1 TKPHC
6 NATMAASGSDVNAS
20 YNIKH
25 LLKSDALYKYIL
37 DTTVFPREPECMR
50 DLRLLTDNHQSGI
63 MQSTP
68 EEAQLLQ
75 LLIKIAG
82 ARNTIEVGVFTG
94 YSLLATALVLPED
107 GKVVAIDVNRKD
119 FELGLPFIQK
129 AGVAHKV
136 DFREG
141 KALDHLDELLAADPL
156 AQYDFAFVDA
166 DKQNYGRYHEQLMRL
181 VRVGGTIVYDNTL
194 WGGTVAG
201 VAVPSLDVLPG
212 VVVDGVLASI
222 AEFLKGFNAELA
234 ADPRVDV
241 CQIAVGDGLTIC
253 RRLV

>member
-1 TKPHC
+1 
-6 NATMAASGSDVNAS
+6 MAASGSDVNAS

-50 DLRLLTDNHQSGI
+50 DLRLLTDNHQ
-63 MQSTP
+63 
-68 EEAQLLQ
+68 
-75 LLIKIAG
+75 
-82 ARNTIEVGVFTG
+82 RNTIEVGVFTG

-156 AQYDFAFVDA
+156 AQ
-166 DKQNYGRYHEQLMRL
+166 MS
-181 VRVGGTIVYDNTL
+181 
-194 WGGTVAG
+194 
-201 VAVPSLDVLPG
+201 PSQATDT
-212 VVVDGVLASI
+212 ST
-222 AEFLKGFNAELA
+222 A
-234 ADPRVDV
+234 AQVK
-241 CQIAVGDGLTIC
+241 IG
-253 RRLV
+253 